1 MKKKLLSLI
10 IVLSLVLGCAGGA
23 FADFSDFKDISGH
36 WAEKTME
43 RAYSDGLL
51 EGFEDSTIRP
61 DTKITVAQM
70 ITILCRV
77 LGTEKSDSVAELGLS
92 GNEWYAKAAGQALHL
107 GLISGSTGDLNA
119 AMTRLEAFKML
130 SRAFQLSVAEPDYSA
145 AAGYSDFS
153 SLGSEDARIIA
164 SLVEGGYIQ
173 GYNRSLQLSSGITRA
188 EFVTVLYRVAENFVS
203 ADRAGSVSGSAVLS
217 GNANLNG
224 TRFTGSVWL
233 AANANSVTLRTVT
246 APQLTIRSEQVGISN
261 FYGNSIERL
270 VIANN
275 NGNLAYTVDSASDIR
290 TIAVGDGGGIIN
302 LGGSLKTVETI
313 GQNRSLNISGSAETV
328 LVSGSGNTVTVNPGV
343 TVGTLRISGEGNTV
357 IVNGSVT
364 DLVVVGSGTVVKGSG
379 YAETYTLEALDADVK
394 LTYGEFVD
402 DRAPGIR
409 NVGLVLEC
417 PGFLPAGE
425 TLSATVTF
433 VNVSEDVDCTGTWYL
448 DGKVL
453 QTGHVTVTEGG
464 ASTITYNFNY
474 TRDMAATSELKYVLD
489 NTTEI
494 GEVQQVSASAVI
506 EVENHDEEWFER
518 YEVSRVLSTVT
529 SRYAGNYTL
538 QWALDNDYDQQTKTI
553 WMNAKGYSSTTKY
566 IIWVNLTYQR
576 VNIFEGS
583 KGNWTLI
590 HEYLCGSGAGDCTPR
605 GTFTVFGRS
614 AAGWTTSTYNCR
626 PVVNF
631 KTGSGYAFHS
641 RLYDPTHSY
650 LTDPSIGFPVSHGCI
665 RMYDEDVQWI
675 YDNIPTGTTV
685 VVY

>member
-10 IVLSLVLGCAGGA
+10 IAVSLVLGCAGGS
-23 FADFSDFKDISGH
+23 FADFSGFKDISGH

-43 RAYSDGLL
+43 KAYSDGLL
-51 EGFEDSTIRP
+51 KGFEDSTIRP
-61 DTKITVAQM
+61 DARITVAQM

-77 LGTEKSDSVAELGLS
+77 LAAEKGDSVAGLGLS
-92 GNEWYAKAAGQALHL
+92 GNEWYAEAAGQALHL
-107 GLISGSTGDLNA
+107 GLISENTGDLNA

-130 SRAFQLSVAEPDYSA
+130 SRAFQLSRAEPDYTA
-145 AAGYSDFS
+145 AAAYSDFS
-153 SLGSEDARIIA
+153 ALGGEDVRIIA
-164 SLVEGGYIQ
+164 SLVEAGYIQ

-203 ADRAGSVSGSAVLS
+203 ADRAGSITGSAVLS
-217 GNANLNG
+217 GNAELNG

-233 AANANSVTLRTVT
+233 AANADFVTLRSVT
-246 APQLTIRSEQVGISN
+246 APRLTIRSEQIGVSS
-261 FYGNSIERL
+261 FYGNRIERL

-275 NGNLAYTVDSASDIR
+275 SGNLAYTVDSASDIQ
-290 TIAVGDGGGIIN
+290 TVAVGDGSGVIN
-302 LGGSLKTVETI
+302 LGGNLKTAETI
-313 GQNRSLNISGSAETV
+313 GCGRSVYICGSAESV
-328 LVSGSGNTVTVNPGV
+328 LVSGSGNTVTVNPGIS
-343 TVGTLRISGEGNTV
+343 VGTLRVGGEGNTV
-357 IVNGSVT
+357 IVNGNVT
-364 DLVVVGSGTVVKGSG
+364 DLIVSGSGVVVKGSG

-394 LTYGEFVD
+394 LTYGNFVD
-402 DRAPGIR
+402 DRDPGIR
-409 NVGLVLEC
+409 DVSLVLDC
-417 PGFLPAGE
+417 PEFLPAGE
-425 TLSATVTF
+425 TLKATVTF
-433 VNVSEDVDCTGTWYL
+433 GNVRKDVACTGTWYL

-453 QTGHVTVTEGG
+453 STGAVTVTEGG
-464 ASTITYNFNY
+464 TSTITYNFNY
-474 TRDMAATSELKYVLD
+474 TRDMAASSELKYVLD

-494 GEVQQVSASAVI
+494 GEVQQLSASAVI
-506 EVENHDEEWFER
+506 EVENHDEAWFER
-518 YEVSRVLSTVT
+518 YEVNRVLSTVT

-553 WMNAKGYSSTTKY
+553 WMNAKGYSSTSKY

-605 GTFTVFGRS
+605 GTFTVFGRY
-614 AAGWTTSTYNCR
+614 APGWTTSTYNCR

-685 VVY
+685 VVF